1 MPKHEQATSPDV
13 IPLTFTGQS
22 SPISNHGTVPTPS
35 PKKTGLA
42 SGLMRTKTSVRDDS
56 SGGMD
61 IFATFQSR
69 SLSLKGRSKPTED
82 NDFTSMTGA

>member
-1 MPKHEQATSPDV
+1 MLSTLLK
-13 IPLTFTGQS
+13 S
-22 SPISNHGTVPTPS
+22 SKTTIINDDEKDYDLTPS

-69 SLSLKGRSKPTED
+69 SLALKGNSKPTED